1 VRPKISKPAEETNQ
15 MVYLT
20 MKKAGPT
27 ISIHT
32 VNSGDGSDRINDI
45 ARFKF
50 VPYSSELV
58 VHNFFSQL
66 LLV

>member
-1 VRPKISKPAEETNQ
+1 